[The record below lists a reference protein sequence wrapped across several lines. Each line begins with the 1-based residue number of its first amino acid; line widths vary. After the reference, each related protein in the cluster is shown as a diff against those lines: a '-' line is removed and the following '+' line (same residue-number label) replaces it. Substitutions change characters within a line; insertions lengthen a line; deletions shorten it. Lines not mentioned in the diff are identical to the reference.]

1 MEDQENE
8 VPETSDVKNDL
19 PELNP
24 EESEVKD
31 EKKEKASGHKH
42 KKDSRT
48 EKFEQE
54 VAQLNDKYLR
64 LYSEFDNYRKR
75 TLREK
80 LELSKVAATDV
91 ITSILPV
98 IDDLE
103 RAYAAIE
110 PTEEAHS
117 ATKDGLGLILNKLM
131 NILLQQGLEPIKA
144 LGEDFDTDFH
154 EAVTKIPAPSPD
166 LKGKIVDVIE
176 KGYVLGGKVI
186 RFAKVVVGS

>member
-1 MEDQENE
+1 MKDQENE
-8 VPETSDVKNDL
+8 VPETSDVRNEL
-19 PELNP
+19 PETNS
-24 EESEVKD
+24 EEHGATD
-31 EKKEKASGHKH
+31 EKKEKAPGHKH
-42 KKDSRT
+42 KKDSKT
-48 EKFEQE
+48 EKLEQE

-64 LYSEFDNYRKR
+64 LYSEFDNFRKR

-91 ITSILPV
+91 IASILPV

-110 PTEEAHS
+110 TTEEVHS

-131 NILLQQGLEPIKA
+131 NILSQQGMEPIKA
-144 LGEDFDTDFH
+144 LGEDFNTDFH
-154 EAVTKIPAPSPD
+154 EAVTKIPAPTPD
-166 LKGKIVDVIE
+166 QKGKIVDVIE
-176 KGYVLGGKVI
+176 KGYMLGGKVI

>member
-1 MEDQENE
+1 MEDQDNE
-8 VPETSDVKNDL
+8 KPEASDEMNDVPES
-19 PELNP
+19 NP

-48 EKFEQE
+48 EKLEQE

-80 LELSKVAATDV
+80 LELSKVASTDV
-91 ITSILPV
+91 IKSILPV
-98 IDDLE
+98 VDDLE

-110 PTEEAHS
+110 TTEEAHS

-131 NILLQQGLEPIKA
+131 NILSQQGVEPIKSI
-144 LGEDFDTDFH
+144 GEDFNTDFH
-154 EAVTKIPAPSPD
+154 EAVTKIPAPSPE

-176 KGYVLGGKVI
+176 KGYILSGKVI
-186 RFAKVVVGS
+186 RFAKVIVGS